1 MASLEILGRE
11 FAGRSGMQ
19 VELALEPVVLDEA
32 RQLTVYRMVQE
43 SLTNI
48 GKYADATEATI
59 VMKDYGTHV
68 TVEVVDDGKGFDLQR
83 LRPATHG
90 LAGMRHRVEAAQGK
104 LTVSS
109 SPGKGTRVSIML
121 PVGARPAAG
130 RRVAG

>member
-1 MASLEILGRE
+1 
-11 FAGRSGMQ
+11 
-19 VELALEPVVLDEA
+19 VVLDEG

-68 TVEVVDDGKGFDLQR
+68 TVEVADDGKGFDPQR

-90 LAGMRHRVEAAQGK
+90 LAGMRHRVETARGK

-109 SPGKGTRVSIML
+109 TPGHGTRLTIML
-121 PVGARPAAG
+121 PVVALPSADARVE
-130 RRVAG
+130 R